1 MLKEESLKRLQ
12 SEKFVSVPSLNSL
25 MKISLG
31 LIFFTILSTALV
43 YAEVFSTDSVSKD
56 SDLTFYILDNA
67 HLKNSISYLDKTMV
81 SVNPGDSIIIVNN
94 DVVSHSFVSGVSN
107 TNNEGKI
114 NYDDFLICELG
125 EKISPGTSGYTDD
138 NLCDFNK
145 DNRISISTIS
155 PGDSKSFSV
164 DEIGTYR
171 LIDTDYPWIEILVYS
186 FPKSE
191 TVDNDSQ
198 TIDVSPP
205 VISIE
210 PILIETGFVTIDNN
224 SHSFPYSTKGMNVT
238 EIEADLE
245 SVSLI
250 FSVNVDDSTGKL
262 DVTFDRFFFDSIYDG
277 VDDRFFVLADGDE
290 TFYIETETTSINRS
304 LTIDVP
310 FGTEELEI
318 IGSEFVMSEEIIL
331 PVVETPVV
339 ETPVVETPVVE
350 TIPTNECGPGTVL
363 ENNVCVL
370 DHRCGPGT
378 VLENNVCV
386 LDSSESS
393 SSESS
398 SSESSSSESS
408 STSSSKSSSNKE
420 MITSF
425 SIAFAIAGLIGIIL
439 ALIAKAHKKKN

>member
-1 MLKEESLKRLQ
+1 MILTPFFELKFMLKEESLKRLQ

-56 SDLTFYILDNA
+56 SDLTFNILDNA

-114 NYDDFLICELG
+114 NYDDFLICELD

-145 DNRISISTIS
+145 DNRISISVIS

-191 TVDNDSQ
+191 AVDNDSQ

-210 PILIETGFVTIDNN
+210 PISIETGFVTIDNN
-224 SHSFPYSTKGMNVT
+224 SHSFPYTTKGMTVT

-290 TFYIETETTSINRS
+290 TFYIETETTSISRS

-318 IGSEFVMSEEIIL
+318 IGSEFVMSEEIII
-331 PVVETPVV
+331 
-339 ETPVVETPVVE
+339 PVVETPVVE

-370 DHRCGPGT
+370 D
-378 VLENNVCV
+378 
-386 LDSSESS
+386 
-393 SSESS
+393 

-425 SIAFAIAGLIGIIL
+425 SIAFAIAGVIGIIL